1 MAGIGIGDRMVD
13 RVQQLLAERERI
25 SNYTGSYE
33 SPAPWERDYDNDYDQ
48 DDWED
53 DRPDELA
60 DEAEPEALA
69 DPEPEPLEPLGVQ
82 VRPNGVEYHPRTV
95 AGEFEDIALLR
106 SARDDREHVLFYGPP
121 GTGKSALAE
130 AAFAADATDDHDGLE
145 SIVGTADTTEADFV
159 GSFVPDSTTASGFSW
174 RPGPLHR
181 SLMLNVPLLVDE
193 IALIDPRVLSVLYP
207 LMDGRG
213 VLRITANPD
222 LEPVPVGD
230 HWFVVAA
237 YNPHVIGANLS
248 EALRDRFSH
257 HIEVGT
263 DWQLAG
269 DLGVPADIIA
279 VAKALDLKR
288 EAGEIAWSPQLRSLL
303 SYASTTDRRGRGYA
317 LANLL
322 AKAPVDDRETVAAAL
337 SEAFGAVEPLRL
349 GRRFA
354 S

>member
-1 MAGIGIGDRMVD
+1 MAGIGIGDQLIS
-13 RVQQLLAERERI
+13 RVQRLLAERDRI
-25 SNYTGSYE
+25 SSY
-33 SPAPWERDYDNDYDQ
+33 ADPWVPSDPYDQ
-48 DDWED
+48 VDFDESDQDVWED
-53 DRPDELA
+53 DQSEDLGQESEVSA
-60 DEAEPEALA
+60 
-69 DPEPEPLEPLGVQ
+69 EPEPLEPHGVQ
-82 VRPNGVEYHPRTV
+82 TRPNGVDYHPRTV
-95 AGEFEDIALLR
+95 AGGFEDVALLR
-106 SARDDREHVLFYGPP
+106 SARDQREHVLFYGPP

-130 AAFAADATDDHDGLE
+130 AAFAQDATDDHDGLE

-159 GSFVPDSTTASGFSW
+159 GSFVPDSTAPSGFSW

-181 SLMLNVPLLVDE
+181 SLLFNVPLLVDE

-230 HWFVVAA
+230 RWFVVAA
-237 YNPHVIGANLS
+237 YNPNVIGASLS

-263 DWQLAG
+263 DWELAG
-269 DLGVPADIIA
+269 ELGVPADIIA

-288 EAGEIAWSPQLRSLL
+288 ESGEIAWSPQLRSLL
-303 SYASTTDRRGRGYA
+303 SYASTAERRGRSYA

-322 AKAPVDDRETVAAAL
+322 AKAPLDDREAVGAAL
-337 SEAFGAVEPLRL
+337 TEAFGPVEPLRL
-349 GRRFA
+349 GRRYA